1 MSESVKE
8 PGTIESYFKKNA
20 ESWISDAYEDVG
32 YNYPVGFHRMRIVK
46 QIIQGLNEVQRIIDV
61 GCGGGHL
68 LCALAQKGYDVLGVD
83 QSEEMIVHAKT
94 NINNL
99 KPEIAERIKLH
110 LGSLEKVASGPYD
123 AMTAMGVIGYFPSD
137 KILFEIGSRILRNRG
152 YMIISFRNRLFNLYS
167 ISHETIQEVETGK
180 FSWLV
185 SETLELYRQIDKGDL
200 RLFLKSL
207 HNITREILED
217 GSLDNPVTSATSPSK
232 AKGKE
237 YSSVIEARQT
247 TPKQA
252 MEVAKDCGYE
262 TVKLYGVHPHI
273 NLPSLNEMLPFQI
286 YNRLSDSLIP
296 LEKTL
301 TSLLWSSV
309 FIGVFQKN

>member
-1 MSESVKE
+1 MGESLKE
-8 PGTIESYFKKNA
+8 SGTIESYFENNA
-20 ESWISDAYEDVG
+20 ESWILDSYEDVG
-32 YNYPVGFHRMRIVK
+32 YNYPVGFHRTRIVK

-83 QSEEMIVHAKT
+83 RSEAMIEHAKN
-94 NINNL
+94 NINDL
-99 KPEIAERIKLH
+99 SSEVAERIKLH
-110 LGSLEKVASGPYD
+110 LGSVEKVASGPYD
-123 AMTAMGVIGYFPSD
+123 AMTAMGVIGYLPSD
-137 KILFEIGSRILRNRG
+137 KVLFEIGSRILRNKG
-152 YMIISFRNRLFNLYS
+152 YIIVSFRNRLFNLYS
-167 ISHETIQEVETGK
+167 ISHRTIKEVETGK
-180 FSWLV
+180 FSELV
-185 SETLELYRQIDKGDL
+185 RETLELYRQIDKDDL
-200 RLFLKSL
+200 KLFLKYL
-207 HNITREILED
+207 HNITGEILED
-217 GSLDNPVTSATSPSK
+217 GSLDKPVTSATSPSK
-232 AKGKE
+232 AKEKE
-237 YSSVIEARQT
+237 YSSAIEARQT

-296 LEKTL
+296 LEETL

-309 FIGVFQKN
+309 FIGVFQKS